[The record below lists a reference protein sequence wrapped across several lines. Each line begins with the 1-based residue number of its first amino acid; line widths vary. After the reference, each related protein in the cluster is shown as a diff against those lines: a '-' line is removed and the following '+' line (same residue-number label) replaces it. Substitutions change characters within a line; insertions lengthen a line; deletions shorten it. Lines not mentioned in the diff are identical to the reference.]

1 MWRIHETHVNESWHT
16 WKWVMHTYEWVM
28 AHMWI
33 THVSTPYHKFDWV
46 TSNVHQMYACIAG
59 EVEQCLIL
67 ETHVNESWHTRE
79 WAIAHTCGSHVIYT
93 CTAGEVE
100 QWLGLDVVAVVL
112 THFLRVALRT
122 CVMAHME
129 TSHSTSAC
137 DLTRCPHQQYTKSGN
152 LAIVCL
158 SSVYVCRYIDAKHS
172 TCIGL
177 DDINGKCV
185 FDTREK
191 SRMVWFQYW
200 IVVELECEG
209 KGKYGG
215 SLRVRRVSVKG
226 CEGGM
231 IVYTYIRS
239 GMRYSIHK
247 TAWHKTAWPQSSQNL
262 CRNFT
267 SDWYLCH
274 DLTCETWLMWHDTL
288 THVPILIT
296 HVPWLIY
303 VCAMMYSH
311 VWHDL
316 VMYLRKGQRLCKPL
330 LCFCMYFT

>member
-79 WAIAHTCGSHVIYT
+79 WVMAHTCGSRVIYT

-239 GMRYSIHK
+239 GMHYSIH
-247 TAWHKTAWPQSSQNL
+247 TLFNTCVIRYTRPHDHKARRIYAGILLVIGICALTWLVRHDSCAMTHSIMCQYSL
-262 CRNFT
+262 HM
-267 SDWYLCH
+267 CH
-274 DLTCETWLMWHDTL
+274 DSFTC
-288 THVPILIT
+288 
-296 HVPWLIY
+296 VPWCIHM
-303 VCAMMYSH
+303 CDM
-311 VWHDL
+311 
-316 VMYLRKGQRLCKPL
+316 
-330 LCFCMYFT
+330 T